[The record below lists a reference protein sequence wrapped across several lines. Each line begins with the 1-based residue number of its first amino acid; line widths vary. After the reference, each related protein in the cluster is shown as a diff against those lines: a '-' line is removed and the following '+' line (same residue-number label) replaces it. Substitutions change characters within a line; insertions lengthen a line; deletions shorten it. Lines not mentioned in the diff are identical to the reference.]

1 MHPMTRRRG
10 PRLGGL
16 LLVLLLGGLAGRAS
30 AQTCTPQTQPVIVL
44 LNGATRLQ
52 MNTKKPIKTVIN
64 PKEGV
69 LNIRTVDRDPTTII
83 LTGAQ
88 PGITRLEL
96 EDADGAR
103 EVREVVV
110 QADIEYLTAQ
120 IRRAVP
126 LGQIQVIPN
135 GVNSVVLTGFINRVE
150 DGPIALAVA
159 QSVGFTAI

>member
-1 MHPMTRRRG
+1 MHPMTRRPGPPRVALALNAASLLLRG
-10 PRLGGL
+10 LGRGGL
-16 LLVLLLGGLAGRAS
+16 LLVLLRGGLAGRAS
-30 AQTCTPQTQPVIVL
+30 AQTCTPQTQPLIVL

-96 EDADGAR
+96 ED
-103 EVREVVV
+103 
-110 QADIEYLTAQ
+110 
-120 IRRAVP
+120 
-126 LGQIQVIPN
+126 
-135 GVNSVVLTGFINRVE
+135 
-150 DGPIALAVA
+150 
-159 QSVGFTAI
+159 